1 MDIVVVAGIIITLV
15 TIIPV
20 VLQLRKHPKGLYVLF
35 FTEMWERFSY
45 YGMRALLVLYMT
57 KFLIIHADQG
67 MVVFGY
73 AGIRSFVQWF
83 VGLFGMH
90 DQLSVQA
97 LSSQIYG

>member
-1 MDIVVVAGIIITLV
+1 MSTSANDGVATHEEFVDGHSAARA
-15 TIIPV
+15 
-20 VLQLRKHPKGLYVLF
+20 QAEWFGHPKGLYVLF

-57 KFLIIHADQG
+57 KYLIIHADQG

-90 DQLSVQA
+90 EQLSVQA
-97 LSSQIYG
+97 